1 MTGMHRINRIKK
13 YLVHPVN
20 PCKKLANSK
29 LVLQIQ
35 SLPDNAM
42 LNIISL
48 QGV

>member
-1 MTGMHRINRIKK
+1 MLITIK
-13 YLVHPVN
+13 LMAISVHPSQ
-20 PCKKLANSK
+20 KALSK